1 MAAGSNGAL
10 GPSRGTPE
18 VRVLLVDL
26 ESAWRGGQSQAL
38 LLLQGLGARGY
49 EAELLAVS
57 GAALAE
63 RAQAAGIPVHTAAAN
78 FRRLGAA
85 RLLRR
90 LLRERRFDVVHAN
103 EAHALTAAWLAGAHR
118 QAPVVVSRRVAFP
131 LHANRLARARYQSAR
146 CVLAISRF
154 VAKSVVDSG
163 LPAGVISVVYD
174 GVAVPPPC
182 SPESRR
188 RACERWGIA
197 PGEPLLGC
205 VGYLLPE
212 KGQESLLRAFPEIH
226 ARVPNCRLLL
236 AGDGPCRQRLDR
248 LAKQLGVHSAV
259 LFAGHVED
267 VSEVY
272 RALDLF
278 VFPSLAEPLGTSLLA
293 AMSCGLPVMAVAA
306 GGVPE
311 VIEEGSGLLLA
322 QSSPEEIARA
332 AVGLLLDRELAARL
346 GAAARRV
353 IERRFTADHMVDA
366 TLKIY
371 SEICDSAGV
380 VRGSPAATSPV
391 RLA

>member
-38 LLLQGLGARGY
+38 LLLQGLRARGH
-49 EAELLAVS
+49 EAELLSVS

-63 RAQAAGIPVHTAAAN
+63 RAQAASIPVHTAAAN

-131 LHANRLARARYQSAR
+131 LHASRLARARYQSAL

-163 LPAGVISVVYD
+163 LPAGVIRVVYD

-188 RACERWGIA
+188 RARERWGIA

-212 KGQESLLRAFPEIH
+212 KGQESLLRALPAIR

>member
-1 MAAGSNGAL
+1 M
-10 GPSRGTPE
+10 
-18 VRVLLVDL
+18 RVLLVDL

-38 LLLQGLGARGY
+38 LLLQGLRARGH
-49 EAELLAVS
+49 EAELLSVS

-63 RAQAAGIPVHTAAAN
+63 RAQAASIPVHTAAAN

-90 LLRERRFDVVHAN
+90 LLRECRFDVVHAN

-131 LHANRLARARYQSAR
+131 LHASRLARARYQSAL

-163 LPAGVISVVYD
+163 LPAGVIRVVYD

>member
-1 MAAGSNGAL
+1 
-10 GPSRGTPE
+10 
-18 VRVLLVDL
+18 
-26 ESAWRGGQSQAL
+26 
-38 LLLQGLGARGY
+38 
-49 EAELLAVS
+49 
-57 GAALAE
+57 
-63 RAQAAGIPVHTAAAN
+63 
-78 FRRLGAA
+78 
-85 RLLRR
+85 
-90 LLRERRFDVVHAN
+90 
-103 EAHALTAAWLAGAHR
+103 
-118 QAPVVVSRRVAFP
+118 
-131 LHANRLARARYQSAR
+131 
-146 CVLAISRF
+146 
-154 VAKSVVDSG
+154 
-163 LPAGVISVVYD
+163 
-174 GVAVPPPC
+174 
-182 SPESRR
+182 
-188 RACERWGIA
+188 
-197 PGEPLLGC
+197 
-205 VGYLLPE
+205 
-212 KGQESLLRAFPEIH
+212 
-226 ARVPNCRLLL
+226 
-236 AGDGPCRQRLDR
+236 
-248 LAKQLGVHSAV
+248 

>member
-1 MAAGSNGAL
+1 M
-10 GPSRGTPE
+10 
-18 VRVLLVDL
+18 RVLLVDL

-38 LLLQGLGARGY
+38 LLLQGLRARGY

-131 LHANRLARARYQSAR
+131 LHASRLARARYQSAR

-278 VFPSLAEPLGTSLLA
+278 VFPSLAEPLGTSLLG
-293 AMSCGLPVMAVAA
+293 AMASGLPVLAVAG